1 MYMKLKSLFVAVL
14 LLTSL
19 GATAAQFSK
28 VQAGQVPSGMPYN
41 IKMPPVLDKNQFVGK
56 RVAILASHGVEEP
69 ELTLPYQ
76 YLTERGAQVDI
87 VVPSWTPQGI
97 VISLF
102 LMPHLWVTA
111 DKTFGTAMN
120 ENYDLLV
127 LTGGAWNSQVVKSDT
142 EALQLINKH
151 YAAGRPLAAICA
163 GTEVLISAGLV
174 QGLTVTGPSYAR
186 TNLANAGA
194 LVQDR
199 PAVIS
204 DGILTSRDP
213 NDTPSFVAGIG
224 HLLSRE

>member
-1 MYMKLKSLFVAVL
+1 MKLKL
-14 LLTSL
+14 LLATVLALLSL
-19 GATAAQFSK
+19 STFAAQFSK
-28 VQAGQVPSGMPYN
+28 VQADQVPSGMPYN
-41 IKMPPVLDKNQFVGK
+41 IKMPPVTDRDQFTGK
-56 RVAILASHGVEEP
+56 RIAILASHGVEEP
-69 ELTLPYQ
+69 EITLPYQ

-111 DKTFGTAMN
+111 DKTFTTATN
-120 ENYDLLV
+120 ETYDLLI
-127 LTGGAWNSQVVKSDT
+127 LTGGAWNSQVVKSDS

-163 GTEVLISAGLV
+163 GTEVLISAGLIK
-174 QGLTVTGPSYAR
+174 GLTVTGPSYAR
-186 TNLANAGA
+186 TNLVNAGA
-194 LVQDR
+194 IVQDH

-213 NDTPSFVAGIG
+213 NDIPSFVAGIDY
-224 HLLSRE
+224 LLSDM